1 VRVTARELALAVVR
15 DVFPPPES
23 RAAERTAQASF
34 DYRARRAELSDRDRA
49 FAAEL
54 AYGAIKMRRALDW
67 HLDPFLQKPDAG
79 TPLGATGVVREI
91 LRLAVYELVY
101 TRADTHATVFEFVN
115 VTKRHAHRGLANLVN
130 AVLRALLR
138 AGTAD
143 PQRGAF
149 EGEDEYLATRFSL
162 PTWLIRQWR
171 QLFGG
176 ELERICA
183 AVNDPARGAVVVNLL
198 RSTRVQVAD
207 ALLAAGI
214 TTVASDFVDEALLVE
229 RGAIGRIES
238 GGLWWPQ
245 SESSAMA
252 VDVLSPQP
260 GEAILDVCSG
270 RGNKALQI
278 GARLAEQGS
287 LCCVEV
293 DARKTVTLTRRLE
306 EAGIAAAIVAG
317 DAATDVLPAQERFDR
332 ALVDAPCSGIGV
344 VGRHPEAR
352 WKKQGTDGE
361 RLALTQRALLEQT
374 ARHVYPG
381 GALVYAVCSTDQRET
396 TEVIDWFLARQN
408 FERGLIPLRYAG
420 FSTPEG
426 DVLIHP
432 GIEGRDGFYIARLER
447 RA

>member
-1 VRVTARELALAVVR
+1 MTARELALAVVR

-34 DYRARRAELSDRDRA
+34 DYRARRAALSERDRA

-67 HLDPFLQKPDAG
+67 HLEPFLQKPAAG
-79 TPLGATGVVREI
+79 TPLATTGVVREI

-101 TRADTHATVFEFVN
+101 TRADAHATVFEFVN
-115 VTKRHAHRGLANLVN
+115 VAKRHAHRGLANLVN

-138 AGTAD
+138 AGTAE
-143 PQRGAF
+143 PERAAF
-149 EGEDEYLATRFSL
+149 ENEDEYLATRFSL

-171 QLFGG
+171 QLFGS
-176 ELERICA
+176 ELETICA
-183 AVNDPARGAVVVNLL
+183 AVNEPARGGVVVNSL
-198 RSTRVQVAD
+198 RSSRAQIAEQ
-207 ALLAAGI
+207 LLSAGI
-214 TTVASDFVDEALLVE
+214 ATVPSSFVDEALLVE
-229 RGAIGRIES
+229 RGAIGRIQS
-238 GGLWWPQ
+238 DGLWWPQ

-252 VDVLSPQP
+252 VDVLGPHW

-278 GARLAEQGS
+278 GARLAGQGS

-293 DARKTVTLTRRLE
+293 DARKTATLTRRLE
-306 EAGIAAAIVAG
+306 EAGIAAAVVTG

-381 GALVYAVCSTDQRET
+381 GALVYAVCSTDPRET
-396 TEVIDWFLARQN
+396 IEVIDWFLARQN
-408 FERGLIPLRYAG
+408 FERGLIPSGYAA
-420 FSTPEG
+420 FLTPEG
-426 DVLIHP
+426 DVLIPP
-432 GIEGRDGFYIARLER
+432 GLEGRDGFYIARVER